1 MNRIQSRF
9 TGPVVNLDIGLSELI
24 GLIDLIELIGSNYTM
39 ITKGE
44 HTKRT
49 APDLKFATFETG
61 K

>member
-9 TGPVVNLDIGLSELI
+9 EGPVVNLDIGLSELI
-24 GLIDLIELIGSNYTM
+24 ELIELIGSNYTM

-49 APDLKFATFETG
+49 APDLKFVTS
-61 K
+61 